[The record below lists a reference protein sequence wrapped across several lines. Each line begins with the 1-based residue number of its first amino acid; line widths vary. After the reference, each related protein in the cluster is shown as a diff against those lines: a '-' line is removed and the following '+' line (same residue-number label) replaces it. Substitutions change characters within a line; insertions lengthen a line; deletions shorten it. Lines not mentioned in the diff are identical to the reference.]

1 MKNIKDS
8 LNNEYRNKTLLK
20 ENNNNQLK
28 TSQNN
33 YIITEYNSSN
43 NHSKRLNKFEKT
55 TINFN
60 NIINSEF
67 KSRYFPSTSKKND
80 DNQKILKLRT
90 SNKNKSN
97 LNTKIKR
104 DMLLPNLKAQ
114 SIYFQKKNPLS
125 LNHRQNKINV
135 NNFIKSFTSKKDNS
149 RKFLNIKF
157 NQTMF
162 NNFNGIKNKEIKI
175 ENKEDNN
182 LYNNE
187 KSIKDEHK
195 YKYSLILKNLDVW
208 DKEHCEENQK
218 NSGNDLFNY
227 LFNYY
232 QKNNLIEEQKNL
244 IFASNILKA
253 RTNYY
258 NLVEKGKQN
267 DKIFM
272 DILKRKKRET
282 GTILN
287 NTLYK
292 AKLKFSELFNK
303 KYSKEF
309 NENLDIDA
317 DTLNLLIEDEIKN
330 VFYNQVIKE
339 RIKYENQ
346 LHDEILK
353 VNNIIFDRKNM
364 KDEKASKL
372 KELFLE
378 KNKLIKEYNEKYTKN
393 RKAYWF
399 KYDNYEHHYKRL
411 ITKTNIKTK
420 MNLNN
425 EDEDKNVNEN
435 EVDVNDDNTLKDFKF
450 GRTKSIMIDEEKKFS
465 KSPSPLK
472 KRRRL
477 SLVDRKAMKDLKKQI
492 KDIEDEKNFKILHM
506 NNEMN
511 SKLKIIH
518 NNYKNKIEKI
528 NENKKKL
535 ENEVKI
541 IKNEIIYYKKI
552 NDELIREHKLYYMEK
567 LKKGYDCRKD
577 GLIWIVVN
585 LLELQIPLEYHHF
598 PKYLTHEQID
608 YIKKYAKLQLKQNVL
623 KIIINVLKKKQ
634 NTQKMNDVLKCMDAI
649 DNMIETDNNDN
660 MDDFVDS
667 NNNFNNKYNNRDFII
682 ARNKINKKFVK
693 LYQDNIEVMK
703 NYLNKNIENYEFHQ
717 VINELK
723 KELYHGS
730 NSTNKKS
737 KRDILNVFM
746 GDNNNKNFFQ
756 FLMDIKSNFQYLEDE
771 KDKIFETQKQNYF
784 KLIKNTPTTKVS
796 IIDAIKNEMIKRCLF
811 GTKLDN

>member
-1 MKNIKDS
+1 
-8 LNNEYRNKTLLK
+8 
-20 ENNNNQLK
+20 
-28 TSQNN
+28 
-33 YIITEYNSSN
+33 
-43 NHSKRLNKFEKT
+43 
-55 TINFN
+55 
-60 NIINSEF
+60 
-67 KSRYFPSTSKKND
+67 
-80 DNQKILKLRT
+80 
-90 SNKNKSN
+90 
-97 LNTKIKR
+97 
-104 DMLLPNLKAQ
+104 
-114 SIYFQKKNPLS
+114 
-125 LNHRQNKINV
+125 
-135 NNFIKSFTSKKDNS
+135 
-149 RKFLNIKF
+149 
-157 NQTMF
+157 
-162 NNFNGIKNKEIKI
+162 
-175 ENKEDNN
+175 
-182 LYNNE
+182 
-187 KSIKDEHK
+187 
-195 YKYSLILKNLDVW
+195 
-208 DKEHCEENQK
+208 
-218 NSGNDLFNY
+218 
-227 LFNYY
+227 
-232 QKNNLIEEQKNL
+232 
-244 IFASNILKA
+244 
-253 RTNYY
+253 
-258 NLVEKGKQN
+258 
-267 DKIFM
+267 
-272 DILKRKKRET
+272 
-282 GTILN
+282 
-287 NTLYK
+287 
-292 AKLKFSELFNK
+292 
-303 KYSKEF
+303 
-309 NENLDIDA
+309 
-317 DTLNLLIEDEIKN
+317 
-330 VFYNQVIKE
+330 
-339 RIKYENQ
+339 
-346 LHDEILK
+346 
-353 VNNIIFDRKNM
+353 
-364 KDEKASKL
+364 
-372 KELFLE
+372 
-378 KNKLIKEYNEKYTKN
+378 
-393 RKAYWF
+393 
-399 KYDNYEHHYKRL
+399 
-411 ITKTNIKTK
+411 
-420 MNLNN
+420 
-425 EDEDKNVNEN
+425 
-435 EVDVNDDNTLKDFKF
+435 
-450 GRTKSIMIDEEKKFS
+450 
-465 KSPSPLK
+465 
-472 KRRRL
+472 
-477 SLVDRKAMKDLKKQI
+477 
-492 KDIEDEKNFKILHM
+492 M

-528 NENKKKL
+528 NENQKKL